1 MMAVTALSLPS
12 LIMLKQAIKPKLLA
26 AFTAVV
32 VVGILIIG
40 FGFNLLTP
48 IFSL

>member
-12 LIMLKQAIKPKLLA
+12 LIMLKQAIKPKLLG
-26 AFTAVV
+26 AFVAVV
-32 VVGILIIG
+32 VIGILLIG

-48 IFSL
+48 LFC